1 MFGTT
6 LLIAIVSAGVV
17 VALQGFLIVRGRRR
31 GQAAFF
37 ERPLLDALAL
47 KTPKQV
53 SQVLGRLRIV
63 YGLFLV
69 AAAVWG
75 LSGR

>member
-6 LLIAIVSAGVV
+6 LLIGIVSAGVII
-17 VALQGFLIVRGRRR
+17 ALQGFLIVRGRRR

-47 KTPKQV
+47 KTPRQL

-69 AAAVWG
+69 AAGIWG
-75 LSGR
+75 FSGR